1 MRNICPLLPHSCCCI
16 FYTMWRIYLFALFYC
31 LTLPSNVLA
40 FDGIGVAVGVSATS
54 GMELGVGYHN
64 PYLSN
69 IGSRFGVRANFSATD
84 PLKSAIDSVL
94 NRIMRDGV
102 DVGAGVSVDDGKID
116 GWNTALLVDFYP
128 MRGAWRLTG
137 GYSWGG
143 MTLDTGVYGTVA
155 NAPTDRFY
163 FYLAGDHYFY
173 NGNKFAGTT
182 TIDWNYHGPYCGT
195 GFDWTIACGFTMFL
209 DFGAVITNRPAKLT
223 ISVPQEH
230 LYIYNIENSTWNPVS
245 IPKLDA
251 DIARATHEANRK
263 LSDFRLFPMVKLG
276 FGYRF

>member
-1 MRNICPLLPHSCCCI
+1 
-16 FYTMWRIYLFALFYC
+16 MWRIYLFALFYC

-40 FDGIGVAVGVSATS
+40 FDGYGVGVAVGVSATS

-182 TIDWNYHGPYCGT
+182 TIDWNYHGPYFGT

-209 DFGAVITNRPAKLT
+209 DFGAVLTNRPAHLT
-223 ISVPQEH
+223 ISVPQEQ
-230 LYIYNIENSTWNPVS
+230 LYIYNIENSSWSPVA

-263 LSDFRLFPMVKLG
+263 LSDFRLFPMLKLG